1 MRANIERTNGVIFA
15 ERVMMLTA
23 SRLGRDKAEAL
34 VRQALDTARARGQ
47 TFKQALADLPDAV
60 AALSPQELQTIDDP
74 NAYLG
79 AAEALRQRLLS

>member
-1 MRANIERTNGVIFA
+1 M
-15 ERVMMLTA
+15 
-23 SRLGRDKAEAL
+23 
-34 VRQALDTARARGQ
+34 RQALDAARARGQ

-74 NAYLG
+74 DAYLG